1 MPQKLTRS
9 LAQKIM
15 LEYCEGE
22 LQDDGSRVTISLEK
36 LIKKH
41 DVAKA
46 TLYRRAS
53 KEGWSDRRTQF
64 LARTRETI
72 QANRIKDMAAEA
84 GKLDR
89 ASLRIAQ
96 GFLGRVASQLM
107 RAQQIEDAGGESQ
120 FTPEQLRSLS
130 AAAMNAQKI
139 GKLALGEANEIQK
152 VNADVTVPDSFRRV
166 MSDLHELRA
175 ARAETFSKTVQ

>member
-1 MPQKLTRS
+1 MPQKLTQDLS
-9 LAQKIM
+9 QKIM
-15 LEYCEGE
+15 LEFCEGE
-22 LQDDGSRVTISLEK
+22 LKEDGSRVTISLDK
-36 LIKKH
+36 LIKKY

-53 KEGWSDRRTQF
+53 KEGWNDKRTEF
-64 LARTRETI
+64 LTRTREAI
-72 QANRIKDMAAEA
+72 QSNRIKDMAAEA

-96 GFLGRVASQLM
+96 GFLGRVATQLM
-107 RAQQIEDAGGESQ
+107 RAQQVEDAGGDAL

-130 AAAMNAQKI
+130 ATAMNAQKI
-139 GKLALGEANEIQK
+139 GKLALGEASEIQK